1 MWVIL
6 ADGAGWDSPMDGEE
20 GDAVLDLLLTLLLIG
35 AVVVLVLLLVR
46 AGLFTRW

>member
-1 MWVIL
+1 M
-6 ADGAGWDSPMDGEE
+6 DSWE
-20 GDAVLDLLLTLLLIG
+20 GDAVLDLLLTVLMVG